1 MTTSIGPVIT
11 IDLSPTAMAIPPV
24 AAMTAFADPVL
35 PVGSIT
41 SGGLSPTAMAA
52 SPSPP

>member
-1 MTTSIGPVIT
+1 MMST
-11 IDLSPTAMAIPPV
+11 V

-35 PVGSIT
+35 PVGPVT
-41 SGGLSPTAMAA
+41 SVGLSPTAMAV